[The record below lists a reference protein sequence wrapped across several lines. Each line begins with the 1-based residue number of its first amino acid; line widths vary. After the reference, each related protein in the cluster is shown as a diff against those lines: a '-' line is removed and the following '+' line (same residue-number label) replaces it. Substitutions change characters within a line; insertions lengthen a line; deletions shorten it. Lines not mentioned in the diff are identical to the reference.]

1 MKKYLSIVV
10 LILFNLNVFAQGEM
24 FGSSSSNYAGVN
36 SVLLNPSAMHNQNV
50 WLSFNSLSG
59 NMFLHT
65 DYMYISKD
73 DFQFGDLV
81 KEWINYSKGEPF
93 DYEIP
98 MHETGYGVEV
108 RPFYSFDSKK
118 NTSLDQS
125 IRIQGPSVMLAYN
138 QHAFA
143 LTSSA
148 RWQSNIRNINPDLAN
163 LMAYGF
169 PYFEPFEDMDEFQ
182 VDDFNAV
189 TMAWSEIGFSYAY
202 QMNKQSFGGWSF
214 GVSIK
219 RLLGAGGAY
228 LDVDHSTYSL
238 VNNNEVDVTDQQA
251 EIGFSAPYDYDTNEF
266 IDFNLLNGR
275 GWAFDLGFT
284 YQSLLKRSSKFKAD
298 KFCEQPIIDYKYR
311 IGVALLDIGSISF
324 DQNAQTHNFNTYSG
338 GDGLGNFNGVVL
350 YDVNHVLR
358 TMSEHFYQ
366 DTTASLVDNSM
377 RIALPMALSTQFDYN
392 TEIDHLYLN
401 VSLIYGIPIQ
411 GGALRR
417 PSQLT
422 IAPRYETNF
431 VEFSVPLSFYQFQYP
446 HLGVFARVGPVG
458 IGSDWFSTLLGNQD
472 FNGMDFYFSVK
483 FQLKKDNCRTK
494 KSIRDACGDK
504 SGRFHWA
511 YN

>member
-24 FGSSSSNYAGVN
+24 FGSTSSNYSGVN
-36 SVLLNPSAMHNQNV
+36 SLLLNPSAMHNQNV
-50 WLSFNSLSG
+50 WFSFNSLSG

-73 DFQFGDLV
+73 DFQFSNLV
-81 KEWINYSKGEPF
+81 KEWINYSKGEPS

-98 MHETGYGVEV
+98 MHETGYGAEV
-108 RPFYSFDSKK
+108 RPFYSFDRKK

-125 IRIQGPSVMLAYN
+125 IRIQGPSIMLTYN

-148 RWQSNIRNINPDLAN
+148 RWQSNIRNVNPDLAN

-169 PYFEPFEDMDEFQ
+169 PYFEPYANLDEFHI
-182 VDDFNAV
+182 DDFNAV

-202 QMNKQSFGGWSF
+202 QMNNQSFDGWSF

-228 LDVDHSTYSL
+228 LDVGHSTYSL
-238 VNNNEVDVTDQQA
+238 INNDVVDVTDQQA
-251 EIGFSAPYDYDTNEF
+251 EIGFSAPYDYDSNEF

-275 GWAFDLGFT
+275 GWSFDLGFT
-284 YQSLLKRSSKFKAD
+284 YQSLLKRSSKFKAN

-338 GDGLGNFNGVVL
+338 GDGLGDFNGVVW

-358 TMSEHFYQ
+358 TMSEHFYR
-366 DTTASLVDNSM
+366 DPIKSLKHNSM
-377 RIALPMALSTQFDYN
+377 NIKLPMALSIQADYN
-392 TEIDHLYLN
+392 TQISNLYWN
-401 VSLIYGIPIQ
+401 ASLIYGIPLQ

-422 IAPRYETNF
+422 VAPRYETRF
-431 VEFSVPLSFYQFQYP
+431 LEFSIPVSLYQFQYP
-446 HLGVFARVGPVG
+446 HIGIYARVGAFSV
-458 IGSDWFSTLLGNQD
+458 GSDWFSTLLGNQD
-472 FNGMDFYFSVK
+472 FHGMDFYFSIK
-483 FQLKKDNCRTK
+483 FQMTKDNCRSK
-494 KSIRDACGDK
+494 KSYLDACGEK
-504 SGRFHWA
+504 SGRFPWA